1 MLRVQQLPTHF
12 LPGALPSSG
21 QGWFLGSSSRS
32 PLCPGP
38 CTAVPQA
45 SSCHCLSWHSW
56 GNPILPPLA
65 LCPQGS
71 CPLPRVRCP
80 PGGDGGFEVEF
91 QWNYCISCWAMI
103 FVKNQD
109 ALQQLALVLRLLMLI
124 TDWWNFIVDAFIAW
138 GCGEIGV
145 FSVCKGCLE
154 GEVSVV
160 AVHKLLALEGLCSWG
175 SGSLHYCLSQA
186 SLYSRFFLLLCWDP
200 LETIGLVWDEFPQW
214 WTALL

>member
-1 MLRVQQLPTHF
+1 MLRVQQLPRHF
-12 LPGALPSSG
+12 LPGALPSSD
-21 QGWFLGSSSRS
+21 QGWFLGSSSCP

-38 CTAVPQA
+38 CTAVPQV

-56 GNPILPPLA
+56 GNPILPPL
-65 LCPQGS
+65 S
-71 CPLPRVRCP
+71 PLSPGHCS

-103 FVKNQD
+103 FVKESGCSAAAGTCCQIIN
-109 ALQQLALVLRLLMLI
+109 AYHWLMKLLWMLLLPGVMG
-124 TDWWNFIVDAFIAW
+124 NV
-138 GCGEIGV
+138 GV

-160 AVHKLLALEGLCSWG
+160 SVHKLPALEGLCSWG

-200 LETIGLVWDEFPQW
+200 LKTIGLGWDKLPQW
-214 WTALL
+214 QTALL